1 MTTESIAGAMCFLG
15 ALIVMPIV
23 VLGLIRKIKAR
34 FQNRVGPPLLQ
45 PFFDIALLF
54 RKRETV
60 SDVTSWVFHGSA
72 ALILAV
78 MLIQA
83 VLIPWLSFKPA
94 VPGADLI
101 LVLYL
106 FALSK
111 LALIF
116 FAFDSASPFGAFGAS
131 REVTLS
137 LLVEPASMLS
147 LAALAIQSQST
158 DLSRIFAYGANGLHE
173 PVLWCIAGMCL
184 LLASLVELSRMP
196 VDDPTTHLE
205 LTMVHEAMILEA
217 SGPTLA
223 VNELSHAIH
232 MTILFGLVGQCFIH
246 AVVGATAISPPVL
259 AALSVGCTFIIAALV
274 AVFES
279 VAVRVHWRKAPEFI
293 AYAVTFGLFAC
304 LFVIAGSHQP

>member
-1 MTTESIAGAMCFLG
+1 MIANFIANAVCFLG
-15 ALIVMPIV
+15 ALIVMPIL

-72 ALILAV
+72 ALTLAV
-78 MLIQA
+78 MLTQA

-116 FAFDSASPFGAFGAS
+116 LPLIPLRPLAH
-131 REVTLS
+131 
-137 LLVEPASMLS
+137 LV
-147 LAALAIQSQST
+147 
-158 DLSRIFAYGANGLHE
+158 
-173 PVLWCIAGMCL
+173 PV
-184 LLASLVELSRMP
+184 
-196 VDDPTTHLE
+196 
-205 LTMVHEAMILEA
+205 
-217 SGPTLA
+217 
-223 VNELSHAIH
+223 
-232 MTILFGLVGQCFIH
+232 
-246 AVVGATAISPPVL
+246 
-259 AALSVGCTFIIAALV
+259 
-274 AVFES
+274 
-279 VAVRVHWRKAPEFI
+279 VR
-293 AYAVTFGLFAC
+293 
-304 LFVIAGSHQP
+304 